1 MKMAMK
7 LREKITAIVLA
18 VVLVVFGSVVGVI
31 TAVNRRESMMEARQ
45 VALIR
50 SRELANEVRLQ
61 FERPLDVARSLAG
74 VLEGLGAAG
83 SLDRAL
89 VNGMLAQ
96 VLRRNPDFFGVWTCW
111 EPGAFDGRDGDFVG
125 AKGHDGT
132 GRFIPYWYR
141 DGDEVALEALVGYD
155 VPGEGDYY
163 LRAMESGRETVLD
176 PFEYEVGGRKVAMTT
191 LAVPVEIGGRRVGAV
206 GVDIALEV
214 LQEMTTKM
222 RFYETGFGRLLSHG
236 GIVAS
241 HPSRDRIGDVAGEI
255 QGAGGD
261 EVLRRIRRGKSWFE
275 ESWSVALKQT
285 TFKAF
290 APVEIGR
297 TGTPWSFGVVA
308 LDEEVLAASNRLFVL
323 PLALTGVGLAVV
335 IAAVWLV
342 AGRIVR
348 PLRTVAAMAERAREG
363 DLTVTRDDFAL
374 RSSDELGIMADA
386 LAAMIGSQADTVF
399 QIRHAAEAV
408 AATSTSLAAL
418 SEETN
423 ASMDEVRTRL
433 DQVLELSESN
443 GTSIREMASSIQEMA
458 DGAQTMAR
466 AAVEG
471 ATAGERVGRTASASV
486 EKVQAVVRDLE
497 GVGER
502 PRAGAEAMHHLAGA
516 VKDIAGFVGVIGS
529 IADQTNL
536 LALNAAAV
544 RAGAAGRGFAVVA
557 EEVRKLAGESNGAA
571 SEVSKLIGSLEKSMG
586 DSIAVTEEA
595 GAIMKA
601 TVDRA
606 AAAVRELEEA
616 LEGTRRV
623 IDAIGTVA
631 STSEEQA
638 ASSEEMA
645 SAMEQITEGTTR
657 ISGLI
662 RSIGRASEETSRA
675 AEGVAGQ
682 AQEMNLRGEELLSRI
697 ARFRL
702 DERRAGV
709 LPLSSEVR

>member
-1 MKMAMK
+1 MAMK

-261 EVLRRIRRGKSWFE
+261 EVLRRIRRGESWFE

-348 PLRTVAAMAERAREG
+348 PLRAVAAMAERAREG

-443 GTSIREMASSIQEMA
+443 GTSISE
-458 DGAQTMAR
+458 
-466 AAVEG
+466 
-471 ATAGERVGRTASASV
+471 TAS
-486 EKVQAVVRDLE
+486 
-497 GVGER
+497 
-502 PRAGAEAMHHLAGA
+502 
-516 VKDIAGFVGVIGS
+516 
-529 IADQTNL
+529 
-536 LALNAAAV
+536 LALNA
-544 RAGAAGRGFAVVA
+544 
-557 EEVRKLAGESNGAA
+557 AA

>member
-1 MKMAMK
+1 MAMK
-7 LREKITAIVLA
+7 LRGKITAIVLA

-45 VALIR
+45 VALVR

-141 DGDEVALEALVGYD
+141 DGGEVALEALVGYD

-191 LAVPVEIGGRRVGAV
+191 LTVPVEIGGRRVGAV
-206 GVDIALEV
+206 GVDISLEV

-261 EVLRRIRRGKSWFE
+261 EVLRRIRRGESWFE

-297 TGTPWSFGVVA
+297 TGTPWSFGVVV

-323 PLALTGVGLAVV
+323 TLALTGVGLAVV

-342 AGRIVR
+342 AGRLVR

-374 RSSDELGIMADA
+374 RSSDELGTMADA

-423 ASMDEVRTRL
+423 ASMDEVRTSL

-443 GTSIREMASSIQEMA
+443 GTSIKETASSIQEMA

-466 AAVEG
+466 AAVDG

-502 PRAGAEAMHHLAGA
+502 TRAGVEAMHHLAGA
-516 VKDIAGFVGVIGS
+516 VKDIAGFVGVISS

-536 LALNAAAV
+536 LALNAAIEAA

-557 EEVRKLAGESNGAA
+557 EEVRKLAEESNGAA
-571 SEVSKLIGSLEKSMG
+571 SEVSKLIGSLEKNMG

-606 AAAVRELEEA
+606 AAAGRELEEA
-616 LEGTRRV
+616 LEETRRV

-675 AEGVAGQ
+675 AEGVARQ

>member
-1 MKMAMK
+1 MAMK